1 MFTLMFTKYIKF
13 NRNKSRV
20 ILTFFFRNL
29 FFLITR
35 KDSKLEKQI
44 RRGYH
49 LQYSSSKTDAENLR
63 SIKGEERSRYQAQQY
78 RRVCKGTAE

>member
-29 FFLITR
+29 FFFLITR

-44 RRGYH
+44 RRGTT
-49 LQYSSSKTDAENLR
+49 SKTVAAKQML
-63 SIKGEERSRYQAQQY
+63 K
-78 RRVCKGTAE
+78 T